1 METKDRSII
10 GVITGRAEK
19 QEKAMKNSIA
29 AAVIAAS
36 LWAGTA
42 QAQITVGFVTSQ
54 SGPGSS
60 IGVLYDRGMKA
71 AVEYASSVGTEKIKF
86 IQLDDG
92 SDPSAAT
99 RNARKLVE
107 ENKVDLLIGTA
118 TAPSSIAMVAVANEL
133 KVPMISISPITV
145 PATESGDR
153 WAIAMPQPPSLMVK
167 VVVDRMKRDG
177 IKNFAYIG
185 FSDAWGDLVYNGAQ
199 KPAEADGLKILTN
212 ERYARTDTSVT
223 GQVLKMLAT
232 KPDAVLLGG
241 SATQGALPPLA
252 LAERGY
258 KGPLYG
264 TPALLNTDFI
274 RVGGKAV
281 EGVQVS
287 AGPVI
292 VAEQLPDTH
301 FSKKISMEFR
311 GAYQKANGMPTSDG
325 FSAYSFDAWLVF
337 LDAAKRAMATAKPGT
352 PEFRVALKN
361 AMFTTKDLVGTHA
374 IYNFKPGES
383 YGVDDRSL
391 VLVRLVNGQWKY
403 EP

>member
-1 METKDRSII
+1 MKHSI
-10 GVITGRAEK
+10 V
-19 QEKAMKNSIA
+19 
-29 AAVIAAS
+29 AAVVAAS
-36 LWAGTA
+36 MGIATAA
-42 QAQITVGFVTSQ
+42 QAEITVGFITSQ

-71 AVEYASSVGTEKIKF
+71 AIEYASSVGAEKIKL

-92 SDPSAAT
+92 SDPSTAT

-107 ENKVDLLIGTA
+107 ESKVDLLIGTS
-118 TAPSSIAMVAVANEL
+118 TAASTSAMVPIANEL
-133 KVPMISISPITV
+133 KVPMIAISPISV
-145 PATESGDR
+145 AANEAGDR
-153 WAIAMPQPPSLMVK
+153 WAIVMPQPPTLMVK
-167 VVVDRMKRDG
+167 AVVDRMKRDG
-177 IKNFAYIG
+177 VKQFAYIG

-223 GQVLKMLAT
+223 GQVLKMMAA

-241 SATQGALPPLA
+241 AATQGALPPLA

-292 VAEQLPDTH
+292 VAEQLPDSH
-301 FSKKISMEFR
+301 FSKKISMDFR
-311 GAYQKANGMPTSDG
+311 AAYQKANGTPTSDG

-337 LDAAKRAMATAKPGT
+337 LDAAKRAMATGAKPGT

-361 AMFTTKDLVGTHA
+361 AIFSTKDLVGTHA
-374 IYNFKPGES
+374 IYNYKPSDS
-383 YGVDDRSL
+383 YGVDERAL
-391 VLVRLVNGQWKY
+391 VMVRLVNGQWKY

>member
-1 METKDRSII
+1 MRKFIAVALTVASLGIETA
-10 GVITGRAEK
+10 RAE
-19 QEKAMKNSIA
+19 
-29 AAVIAAS
+29 
-36 LWAGTA
+36 
-42 QAQITVGFVTSQ
+42 ITVGFVTSQ

-71 AVEYASSVGTEKIKF
+71 AVEYASSIGEEKIKF

-145 PATESGDR
+145 PVTDTGDR
-153 WAIAMPQPPSLMVK
+153 WAIAIPQPPSLMVK

-177 IKNFAYIG
+177 IRNFAYIG

-199 KPAEADGLKILTN
+199 KPAEADGMKILTN

-223 GQVLKMLAT
+223 GQVLKIMAT

-241 SATQGALPPLA
+241 SATQGALPPLT

-264 TPALLNTDFI
+264 TPALLNADFI

-301 FSKKISMEFR
+301 FSKKISMDFR
-311 GAYQKANGMPTSDG
+311 AAYQKVNGMPTTDG

-352 PEFRVALKN
+352 PEFRTALRN
-361 AMFTTKDLVGTHA
+361 AIFSTKDLVGTHA
-374 IYNFKPGES
+374 IYNFKPGDS

>member
-1 METKDRSII
+1 MKII
-10 GVITGRAEK
+10 LR
-19 QEKAMKNSIA
+19 MA
-29 AAVIAAS
+29 AAIVGLS
-36 LWAGTA
+36 LATA
-42 QAQITVGFVTSQ
+42 PAHAEITVGFVTSL

-60 IGVLYDRGMKA
+60 IGVLYDRGIKA
-71 AVEYASSVGTEKIKF
+71 ALEYASAVSGEKIKL

-145 PATESGDR
+145 PAADGGER
-153 WAIAMPQPPSLMVK
+153 WGIAVPQPPSLMVK
-167 VVVDRMKRDG
+167 VVIDRMQRDG
-177 IKNFAYIG
+177 IKKIAFIG

-199 KPAEADGLKILTN
+199 KPAEADGIKILTN
-212 ERYARTDTSVT
+212 ERYSRTDTSVT

-232 KPDAVLLGG
+232 QPDAVLLGG

-264 TPALLNTDFI
+264 TPALLNADFV

-292 VAEQLPDTH
+292 IAEQLPDSH
-301 FSKKISMEFR
+301 FSKQISMAFR
-311 GAYQKANGMPTSDG
+311 AAHEKANGAAPTDG
-325 FSAYSFDAWLVF
+325 FSAYSFDAWLIF
-337 LDAAKRAMATAKPGT
+337 MDAAKRTLATAKPGT
-352 PEFRVALKN
+352 PEFRTALRN
-361 AMFTTKDLVGTHA
+361 AIFTTKELSGTHA

-383 YGVDDRSL
+383 YGVDERGL
-391 VLVRLVNGQWKY
+391 VLVRLTNGQWKY
-403 EP
+403 AP

>member
-1 METKDRSII
+1 
-10 GVITGRAEK
+10 
-19 QEKAMKNSIA
+19 MKNSIL
-29 AAVIAAS
+29 AAVLAAS
-36 LWAGTA
+36 LGFATAA
-42 QAQITVGFVTSQ
+42 QAEITVGFITSQ

-71 AVEYASSVGTEKIKF
+71 AVEFASSIGAEKIKL

-107 ENKVDLLIGTA
+107 ENKVDVLIGTS
-118 TAPSSIAMVAVANEL
+118 TAASTSAMVPIANEL
-133 KVPMISISPITV
+133 KVPMIAISPISV
-145 PATESGDR
+145 AANDAGDR
-153 WAIAMPQPPSLMVK
+153 WAIVMPQPPTLMVK

-177 IKNFAYIG
+177 VKQFAYIG

-223 GQVLKMLAT
+223 GQVLKMMAT

-241 SATQGALPPLA
+241 AATQGALPPLA

-274 RVGGKAV
+274 RVGGKSV

-292 VAEQLPDTH
+292 VAEQLPDSH
-301 FSKKISMEFR
+301 FSKKISMDFR
-311 GAYQKANGMPTSDG
+311 AAYQKANGTPTSDG

-337 LDAAKRAMATAKPGT
+337 LDAAKRAMATGAKPGT

-361 AMFTTKDLVGTHA
+361 AIFSTKDLVGTHA
-374 IYNFKPGES
+374 IYNYKPSDS
-383 YGVDDRSL
+383 YGVDERAL
-391 VLVRLVNGQWKY
+391 VMVRLVNGQWKY

>member
-1 METKDRSII
+1 
-10 GVITGRAEK
+10 
-19 QEKAMKNSIA
+19 MKNSIV
-29 AAVIAAS
+29 AAVVAAS
-36 LWAGTA
+36 VGMATAA
-42 QAQITVGFVTSQ
+42 QAEITVGFITSQ

-71 AVEYASSVGTEKIKF
+71 AFEYASSIGAEKIKL

-107 ENKVDLLIGTA
+107 ESKVDLLIGTA
-118 TAPSSIAMVAVANEL
+118 TAASTSAMVPIANEL
-133 KVPMISISPITV
+133 KVPMIAISPISV
-145 PATESGDR
+145 AANDAGDR
-153 WAIAMPQPPSLMVK
+153 WAIVMPQPPTLMVK

-177 IKNFAYIG
+177 VKQFAYIG

-223 GQVLKMLAT
+223 GQVLKMMAA

-241 SATQGALPPLA
+241 AATQGALPPLA

-292 VAEQLPDTH
+292 VADQLPDSH

-311 GAYQKANGMPTSDG
+311 AAYQKANGTPTSDG

-337 LDAAKRAMATAKPGT
+337 LDAAKRAMATGAKPGT
-352 PEFRVALKN
+352 PEFRAALKN
-361 AMFTTKDLVGTHA
+361 AIFSTKDLVGTHA
-374 IYNFKPGES
+374 IYNYKPSDS
-383 YGVDDRSL
+383 YGVDERSL
-391 VLVRLVNGQWKY
+391 VMVRLVNGQWKY

>member
-1 METKDRSII
+1 
-10 GVITGRAEK
+10 
-19 QEKAMKNSIA
+19 MKHSIA
-29 AAVIAAS
+29 AAVVAAS
-36 LWAGTA
+36 LAVGTA
-42 QAQITVGFVTSQ
+42 QAQVTVGFVTSQ

-71 AVEYASSVGTEKIKF
+71 AVEYASSVGGEKIRF

-107 ENKVDLLIGTA
+107 ESKVDLLIGTA

-145 PATESGDR
+145 PAVEGGDR
-153 WAIAMPQPPSLMVK
+153 WGIAIPQPPTLMVK
-167 VVVDRMKRDG
+167 VSVDRMKRDG
-177 IKNFAYIG
+177 IKKFAYIG

-199 KPAEADGLKILTN
+199 QTAGDMKILTN

-223 GQVLKMLAT
+223 GQVLKILAT
-232 KPDAVLLGG
+232 QPDAVLLGG

-264 TPALLNTDFI
+264 TPSLLNADFI

-292 VAEQLPDTH
+292 VAEQLPDSH
-301 FSKKISMEFR
+301 FSKKISMDFR
-311 GAYQKANGMPTSDG
+311 AAYQKANGMPTTDG
-325 FSAYSFDAWLVF
+325 FSAYSFDAWLVA
-337 LDAAKRAMATAKPGT
+337 LDAIKRVGATAKPGT
-352 PEFRVALKN
+352 PEYRTALRN
-361 AMFTTKDLVGTHA
+361 AIFATKDLNGTHA

-391 VLVRLVNGQWKY
+391 VLVRLNNGQWKY

>member
-1 METKDRSII
+1 MKKHSI
-10 GVITGRAEK
+10 
-19 QEKAMKNSIA
+19 IA
-29 AAVIAAS
+29 AAVVAAS
-36 LWAGTA
+36 LAAGTA
-42 QAQITVGFVTSQ
+42 AQAEITVGFITSQ

-71 AVEYASSVGTEKIKF
+71 AVEYASSVGAEKVKL

-107 ENKVDLLIGTA
+107 ENKVDLLIGTS
-118 TAPSSIAMVAVANEL
+118 TAASTSAMVPIANEL
-133 KVPMISISPITV
+133 KVPMIAISPISV
-145 PATESGDR
+145 AANEAGDR
-153 WAIAMPQPPSLMVK
+153 WAIVMPQPPTLMVK

-177 IKNFAYIG
+177 VKQFAYIG

-223 GQVLKMLAT
+223 GQVLKMMAT

-241 SATQGALPPLA
+241 AATQGALPPLA
-252 LAERGY
+252 LTERGY

-274 RVGGKAV
+274 RVGGKSV

-292 VAEQLPDTH
+292 VAEQLPDSH
-301 FSKKISMEFR
+301 FSKKISMDFR
-311 GAYQKANGMPTSDG
+311 AAYQKANGTPTSDG

-337 LDAAKRAMATAKPGT
+337 LDAAKRAMATGAKPGT

-361 AMFTTKDLVGTHA
+361 AIFSTKDLVGTHA
-374 IYNFKPGES
+374 IYNYKPSDS
-383 YGVDDRSL
+383 YGVDERAL
-391 VLVRLVNGQWKY
+391 VMVRLVNGQWKY

>member
-1 METKDRSII
+1 
-10 GVITGRAEK
+10 
-19 QEKAMKNSIA
+19 MKNSIV
-29 AAVIAAS
+29 AAVVAAS
-36 LWAGTA
+36 LGMATAA
-42 QAQITVGFVTSQ
+42 QAEITVGFITSQ

-71 AVEYASSVGTEKIKF
+71 AVEYASSIGAEKIKL

-107 ENKVDLLIGTA
+107 ENKVDLLIGTS
-118 TAPSSIAMVAVANEL
+118 TAASTSAMVPIANEL
-133 KVPMISISPITV
+133 KVPMIAISPISV
-145 PATESGDR
+145 AANDAGDR
-153 WAIAMPQPPSLMVK
+153 WAIVMPQPPTLMVK

-177 IKNFAYIG
+177 VKQFAYIG

-199 KPAEADGLKILTN
+199 KPAEVDGLKILTN

-223 GQVLKMLAT
+223 GQVLKMMAT

-241 SATQGALPPLA
+241 AATQGALPPLA

-274 RVGGKAV
+274 RVGGKSV

-292 VAEQLPDTH
+292 VAEQLPDSH
-301 FSKKISMEFR
+301 FSKKISMDFR
-311 GAYQKANGMPTSDG
+311 AAYQKANGMPTSDG

-337 LDAAKRAMATAKPGT
+337 LDAAKRAMATGAKPGT

-361 AMFTTKDLVGTHA
+361 AIFSTKDLVGTHA
-374 IYNFKPGES
+374 IYNYKPTDS
-383 YGVDDRSL
+383 YGVDERAL
-391 VLVRLVNGQWKY
+391 VMVRLINGQWKY

>member
-1 METKDRSII
+1 
-10 GVITGRAEK
+10 
-19 QEKAMKNSIA
+19 MKNILRVAATIA
-29 AAVIAAS
+29 GMSLAAGPAHAE
-36 LWAGTA
+36 
-42 QAQITVGFVTSQ
+42 ITVGFVTSL

-71 AVEYASSVGTEKIKF
+71 ALEYLSSVSGEKIKL

-145 PATESGDR
+145 PATESGER
-153 WAIAMPQPPSLMVK
+153 WGIAVPQPPSLMVK
-167 VVVDRMKRDG
+167 VVVDRMQRDG
-177 IKNFAYIG
+177 IKKIAYIG

-199 KPAEADGLKILTN
+199 KPAETDGIKILTN

-223 GQVLKMLAT
+223 GQVLKMIAT
-232 KPDAVLLGG
+232 HPDAVLLGG

-264 TPALLNTDFI
+264 TPALLNADFV

-281 EGVQVS
+281 EGVLVS

-292 VAEQLPDTH
+292 IAEQLPDTH
-301 FSKKISMEFR
+301 FSKKISMAFR
-311 GAYQKANGMPTSDG
+311 DAHQKANGAPPTDG
-325 FSAYSFDAWLVF
+325 FSAYSFDAWLIF
-337 LDAAKRAMATAKPGT
+337 MDAAKRALATAKPGT
-352 PEFRVALKN
+352 PEFHAALRD
-361 AMFTTKDLVGTHA
+361 AIFSTQELVGTHA

-383 YGVDDRSL
+383 YGVDERGL
-391 VLVRLVNGQWKY
+391 VLVRLTNGQWTY
-403 EP
+403 QP

>member
-1 METKDRSII
+1 MGMKTSI
-10 GVITGRAEK
+10 T
-19 QEKAMKNSIA
+19 
-29 AAVIAAS
+29 AAVLAAS
-36 LWAGTA
+36 LGLAGAA

-60 IGVLYDRGMKA
+60 IGVLYDRGIKA
-71 AVEYASSVGTEKIKF
+71 AAEYAMSVGAEKIKL

-92 SDPSAAT
+92 SDPSTAT

-133 KVPMISISPITV
+133 KVPFIAISPITV
-145 PATESGDR
+145 AANEAGDR
-153 WAIAMPQPPSLMVK
+153 WTIVMPQPPSLMVK

-177 IKNFAYIG
+177 IKQFAYIG

-223 GQVLKMLAT
+223 GQVLKMMAT
-232 KPDAVLLGG
+232 KPDGVLLGG

-252 LAERGY
+252 LTERGY

-264 TPALLNTDFI
+264 TPALLNADFI

-281 EGVQVS
+281 EGVLVS

-292 VAEQLPDTH
+292 VAEQLPDSH
-301 FSKKISMEFR
+301 FSKKISMDFR
-311 GAYQKANGMPTSDG
+311 AAYQKANGMATTDG

-337 LDAAKRAMATAKPGT
+337 LDAAKRAMASGAKPGT
-352 PEFRVALKN
+352 PEFRTALKN

-374 IYNFKPGES
+374 VYNFKPGES
-383 YGVDDRSL
+383 YGVDERSL
-391 VLVRLVNGQWKY
+391 VLVRLVSGQWKY

>member
-1 METKDRSII
+1 
-10 GVITGRAEK
+10 
-19 QEKAMKNSIA
+19 MKNSIV
-29 AAVIAAS
+29 AAVVAAS
-36 LWAGTA
+36 LGIATAA
-42 QAQITVGFVTSQ
+42 QAEITVGFITSQ

-71 AVEYASSVGTEKIKF
+71 AVEFASSIGAEKIKL

-107 ENKVDLLIGTA
+107 ESKVDLLIGTA
-118 TAPSSIAMVAVANEL
+118 TAASTSAMVPIANEL
-133 KVPMISISPITV
+133 KVPMIAISPISV
-145 PATESGDR
+145 AANDSGDR
-153 WAIAMPQPPSLMVK
+153 WAIVMPQPPTLMVK

-177 IKNFAYIG
+177 VKQFAYIG

-223 GQVLKMLAT
+223 GQVLKMMAT

-241 SATQGALPPLA
+241 AATQGALPPLA

-274 RVGGKAV
+274 RVGGKSV

-287 AGPVI
+287 GGPVI
-292 VAEQLPDTH
+292 VAEQLPDSH
-301 FSKKISMEFR
+301 FSKKISMDFR
-311 GAYQKANGMPTSDG
+311 AAYQKANGVPTSDG

-337 LDAAKRAMATAKPGT
+337 LDAAKRAMATGAKPGT

-361 AMFTTKDLVGTHA
+361 AIFSTKDLVGTHA
-374 IYNFKPGES
+374 IYNYKPSDS
-383 YGVDDRSL
+383 YGVDERAL
-391 VLVRLVNGQWKY
+391 VMVRLVNGQWKY

>member
-1 METKDRSII
+1 MKTSI
-10 GVITGRAEK
+10 T
-19 QEKAMKNSIA
+19 A
-29 AAVIAAS
+29 AILAAS
-36 LWAGTA
+36 LGLAGTA

-71 AVEYASSVGTEKIKF
+71 AAEYAMSVGAEKIKL

-92 SDPSAAT
+92 SDPSTAT

-145 PATESGDR
+145 PATEAGDR
-153 WAIAMPQPPSLMVK
+153 WAIAMPQPPSMMVK

-177 IKNFAYIG
+177 MKNFAYIG

-223 GQVLKMLAT
+223 GQVLKMMAT

-264 TPALLNTDFI
+264 TPALLNADFI

-292 VAEQLPDTH
+292 VAEQLPDSH
-301 FSKKISMEFR
+301 FSKKISTDFR
-311 GAYQKANGMPTSDG
+311 AAYQKANGMATTDG

-337 LDAAKRAMATAKPGT
+337 LDAAKRAMASGAKPGT

-361 AMFTTKDLVGTHA
+361 AMFSTKDLVGTHA
-374 IYNFKPGES
+374 VYNFKPGDS
-383 YGVDDRSL
+383 YGVDERSL
-391 VLVRLVNGQWKY
+391 VLVRLEGGQWKY
-403 EP
+403 QP

>member
-1 METKDRSII
+1 MR
-10 GVITGRAEK
+10 
-19 QEKAMKNSIA
+19 NSIA
-29 AAVIAAS
+29 AALVVAS
-36 LWAGTA
+36 LGVGTA
-42 QAQITVGFVTSQ
+42 QAEITVGFVTSQ

-71 AVEYASSVGTEKIKF
+71 AVEYASSIGEEKIKL

-99 RNARKLVE
+99 RNARKLIE

-118 TAPSSIAMVAVANEL
+118 TAPSTNAMVAVANEL
-133 KVPMISISPITV
+133 KVPMIAISPITV
-145 PATESGDR
+145 PATDSGDR

-167 VVVDRMKRDG
+167 AVVDRMKRDG

-199 KPAEADGLKILTN
+199 KPAEADGMKILTN

-223 GQVLKMLAT
+223 GQILKIMAT

-241 SATQGALPPLA
+241 SATQGALPPLT
-252 LAERGY
+252 LVERGY

-264 TPALLNTDFI
+264 TPALLNADFI

-301 FSKKISMEFR
+301 FSKKISMDFR
-311 GAYQKANGMPTSDG
+311 AAYQKANGMPTTDG

-337 LDAAKRAMATAKPGT
+337 LDAAKRATATAKPGT
-352 PEFRVALKN
+352 PEFRTALKN
-361 AMFTTKDLVGTHA
+361 AIFSTKDLVGTHA
-374 IYNFKPGES
+374 IYNFKPGDS

-391 VLVRLVNGQWKY
+391 VMVRLVNGQWKY

>member
-1 METKDRSII
+1 
-10 GVITGRAEK
+10 
-19 QEKAMKNSIA
+19 MKNSSIA

-36 LWAGTA
+36 LWAGAA

-71 AVEYASSVGTEKIKF
+71 AVEYASSVGGEKIKF

-118 TAPSSIAMVAVANEL
+118 TAASTSAMVAVANEL
-133 KVPMISISPITV
+133 KVPLIAISPITV
-145 PATESGDR
+145 AANESGDR
-153 WAIAMPQPPSLMVK
+153 WAIVMPQPPSLMVK

-177 IKNFAYIG
+177 VKQFAFIG

-223 GQVLKMLAT
+223 GQVLKMMAT

-241 SATQGALPPLA
+241 AATQGALPPLA
-252 LAERGY
+252 LADRGY

-264 TPALLNTDFI
+264 TPALLNADFI

-287 AGPVI
+287 GGPVI
-292 VAEQLPDTH
+292 VAEQLPDSH

-311 GAYQKANGMPTSDG
+311 AAYQKANGMATTDG

-352 PEFRVALKN
+352 PEYRVALKN
-361 AMFTTKDLVGTHA
+361 AIFSTKDLVGTHA
-374 IYNFKPGES
+374 IYNFKPSDS
-383 YGVDDRSL
+383 YGVDERSL

>member
-1 METKDRSII
+1 MRKI
-10 GVITGRAEK
+10 
-19 QEKAMKNSIA
+19 IA
-29 AAVIAAS
+29 ATLAVAS
-36 LWAGTA
+36 LGIGIGTA
-42 QAQITVGFVTSQ
+42 QAEITVGFVTSQ

-71 AVEYASSVGTEKIKF
+71 AVEYASSIGEEKIKF

-118 TAPSSIAMVAVANEL
+118 TAPSTIAMAAVANEL
-133 KVPMISISPITV
+133 KVPMIAISPITV
-145 PATESGDR
+145 PTADSGDR

-199 KPAEADGLKILTN
+199 KPADANGMKILTN

-223 GQVLKMLAT
+223 GQVLKIMAT

-241 SATQGALPPLA
+241 SATQGALPPLT

-264 TPALLNTDFI
+264 TPALLNADFI
-274 RVGGKAV
+274 RVGGKVV
-281 EGVQVS
+281 EGVLVS

-292 VAEQLPDTH
+292 VAEQLPDSH
-301 FSKKISMEFR
+301 FSKKISMDFR
-311 GAYQKANGMPTSDG
+311 AAYQKANGMPTTDG

-352 PEFRVALKN
+352 PEFRTALKN
-361 AMFTTKDLVGTHA
+361 AIFTTKDLVGTHA

-383 YGVDDRSL
+383 YGVDERSL
-391 VLVRLVNGQWKY
+391 VLVRLADGKWKY

>member
-1 METKDRSII
+1 
-10 GVITGRAEK
+10 
-19 QEKAMKNSIA
+19 MKNSIV
-29 AAVIAAS
+29 AAVVAAS
-36 LWAGTA
+36 LGIATAA
-42 QAQITVGFVTSQ
+42 QAEITVGFITSQ

-71 AVEYASSVGTEKIKF
+71 AVEFASSIGAEKIKL

-107 ENKVDLLIGTA
+107 ESKVDLLIGTA
-118 TAPSSIAMVAVANEL
+118 TAASTSAMVPIANEL
-133 KVPMISISPITV
+133 KVPMIAISPISV
-145 PATESGDR
+145 AANDAGDR
-153 WAIAMPQPPSLMVK
+153 WAIVMPQPPTLMVK

-177 IKNFAYIG
+177 VKQFAYIG

-223 GQVLKMLAT
+223 GQVLKMMAA

-241 SATQGALPPLA
+241 AATQGALPPLA

-274 RVGGKAV
+274 RVGGKSV

-292 VAEQLPDTH
+292 VAEQLPDSH
-301 FSKKISMEFR
+301 FSKKISMDFR
-311 GAYQKANGMPTSDG
+311 AAYQKANGMPTSDG

-337 LDAAKRAMATAKPGT
+337 LDAAKRAMATGAKPGT

-361 AMFTTKDLVGTHA
+361 AIFSTKDLVGTHA
-374 IYNFKPGES
+374 IYNYKPSDS
-383 YGVDDRSL
+383 YGVDDRAL
-391 VLVRLVNGQWKY
+391 VMVRLVNGQWKY

>member
-1 METKDRSII
+1 
-10 GVITGRAEK
+10 
-19 QEKAMKNSIA
+19 MKNSIV
-29 AAVIAAS
+29 AAVVAAS
-36 LWAGTA
+36 IGFTTAA
-42 QAQITVGFVTSQ
+42 QAEITVGFITSQ

-71 AVEYASSVGTEKIKF
+71 AFEYASSIGAEKIKL

-107 ENKVDLLIGTA
+107 ENKVDLLIGTS
-118 TAPSSIAMVAVANEL
+118 TAASTSAMVPIANEL
-133 KVPMISISPITV
+133 RVPMIAISPISV
-145 PATESGDR
+145 AANDAGDR
-153 WAIAMPQPPSLMVK
+153 WAIVMPQPPTLMVK

-177 IKNFAYIG
+177 VKQFAYIG

-223 GQVLKMLAT
+223 GQVLKMMAT

-241 SATQGALPPLA
+241 AATQGALPPLA

-264 TPALLNTDFI
+264 TPALLNADFI

-301 FSKKISMEFR
+301 FSKKISMAFR
-311 GAYQKANGMPTSDG
+311 EAYQKANGMATTDG
-325 FSAYSFDAWLVF
+325 FSAYSFDAWLLF
-337 LDAAKRAMATAKPGT
+337 ADAAQRAAAKAEPGT
-352 PEFRVALKN
+352 PQFRLALRD
-361 AMFTTKDLVGTHA
+361 AIVSTRELVGTHGV
-374 IYNFKPGES
+374 YNFRADNR
-383 YGVDDRSL
+383 YGSDERSR
-391 VLVRLVNGQWKY
+391 VIVRLEKGQWKLV
-403 EP
+403 P

>member
-1 METKDRSII
+1 
-10 GVITGRAEK
+10 
-19 QEKAMKNSIA
+19 MKNSIL
-29 AAVIAAS
+29 AAVLAAS
-36 LWAGTA
+36 LGVATAA
-42 QAQITVGFVTSQ
+42 QAEITVGFITSQ

-71 AVEYASSVGTEKIKF
+71 AIEYASSVGAEKIKF

-107 ENKVDLLIGTA
+107 ESKVDLLIGTA
-118 TAPSSIAMVAVANEL
+118 TAASTSAMVPIANEL
-133 KVPMISISPITV
+133 KVPMIAISPISV
-145 PATESGDR
+145 AANDAGDR
-153 WAIAMPQPPSLMVK
+153 WAIVMPQPPTLMVK

-177 IKNFAYIG
+177 VKQFAYIG

-223 GQVLKMLAT
+223 GQVLKMMAA

-241 SATQGALPPLA
+241 AATQGALPPLA

-292 VAEQLPDTH
+292 VADQLPDSH

-311 GAYQKANGMPTSDG
+311 AAYQKANGTPTSDG

-337 LDAAKRAMATAKPGT
+337 LDAAKRAMATGAKPGT
-352 PEFRVALKN
+352 PEFRTALKN
-361 AMFTTKDLVGTHA
+361 AIFSTNDLVGTHA
-374 IYNFKPGES
+374 IYNYKPSDS
-383 YGVDDRSL
+383 YGVDERSL
-391 VLVRLVNGQWKY
+391 VMVRLVNGQWKY

>member
-1 METKDRSII
+1 
-10 GVITGRAEK
+10 
-19 QEKAMKNSIA
+19 MKNSIV
-29 AAVIAAS
+29 AAVVAAS
-36 LWAGTA
+36 MGIATAA
-42 QAQITVGFVTSQ
+42 QAEITVGFITSQ

-71 AVEYASSVGTEKIKF
+71 AIEYASSVGAEKVKL

-92 SDPSAAT
+92 SDPSTAT

-107 ENKVDLLIGTA
+107 ESKVDLLIGTS
-118 TAPSSIAMVAVANEL
+118 TAASTSAMVPIANEL
-133 KVPMISISPITV
+133 KVPMIAISPISV
-145 PATESGDR
+145 AANEAGDR
-153 WAIAMPQPPSLMVK
+153 WAIVMPQPPTLMVK
-167 VVVDRMKRDG
+167 AVVDRMKRDG
-177 IKNFAYIG
+177 VKQFAYIG

-223 GQVLKMLAT
+223 GQVLKMMAA

-241 SATQGALPPLA
+241 AATQGALPPLA

-274 RVGGKAV
+274 RVGGKSV

-301 FSKKISMEFR
+301 FSKKISMDFR
-311 GAYQKANGMPTSDG
+311 AAYQKANGMPTSDG

-337 LDAAKRAMATAKPGT
+337 LDAAKRAMATGAKPGT

-361 AMFTTKDLVGTHA
+361 AIFSTKDLVGTHA
-374 IYNFKPGES
+374 IYNYKPSDS
-383 YGVDDRSL
+383 YGVDERSL
-391 VLVRLVNGQWKY
+391 VMVRLVNGQWKY

>member
-1 METKDRSII
+1 
-10 GVITGRAEK
+10 
-19 QEKAMKNSIA
+19 MKNSIV
-29 AAVIAAS
+29 AAVVAAS
-36 LWAGTA
+36 LGIATAA
-42 QAQITVGFVTSQ
+42 QAEITVGFITSQ

-71 AVEYASSVGTEKIKF
+71 AIEYASSIGAEKIKL

-107 ENKVDLLIGTA
+107 ESKVDLLIGTA
-118 TAPSSIAMVAVANEL
+118 TAASTSAMVPIANEL
-133 KVPMISISPITV
+133 KVPMIAISPISV
-145 PATESGDR
+145 AANDSGDR
-153 WAIAMPQPPSLMVK
+153 WAIVMPQPPTLMVK

-177 IKNFAYIG
+177 VKQFAYIG

-223 GQVLKMLAT
+223 GQVLKMMAT

-241 SATQGALPPLA
+241 AATQGALPPLA

-264 TPALLNTDFI
+264 TQALLNTDFI
-274 RVGGKAV
+274 RVGGKSV

-292 VAEQLPDTH
+292 VAEQLPDSH
-301 FSKKISMEFR
+301 FSKKISMDFR
-311 GAYQKANGMPTSDG
+311 AAYQKANGVPTSDG

-337 LDAAKRAMATAKPGT
+337 LDAAKRAMATGAKPGT

-361 AMFTTKDLVGTHA
+361 AIFSTKDLVGTHA
-374 IYNFKPGES
+374 IYNYKPSDS
-383 YGVDDRSL
+383 YGVDERAL
-391 VLVRLVNGQWKY
+391 VMVRLVNGQWKY

>member
-1 METKDRSII
+1 
-10 GVITGRAEK
+10 
-19 QEKAMKNSIA
+19 MKNSIV
-29 AAVIAAS
+29 AAVVAAS
-36 LWAGTA
+36 LGMATAA
-42 QAQITVGFVTSQ
+42 QAEITVGFITSQ

-71 AVEYASSVGTEKIKF
+71 AVEYASSIGAEKIKL

-107 ENKVDLLIGTA
+107 ENKVDLLIGTS
-118 TAPSSIAMVAVANEL
+118 TAASTSAMVPIANEL
-133 KVPMISISPITV
+133 KVPMIAISPISV
-145 PATESGDR
+145 AANDAGDR
-153 WAIAMPQPPSLMVK
+153 WAIVMPQPPTLMVK

-177 IKNFAYIG
+177 VKQFAYIG

-223 GQVLKMLAT
+223 GQVLKMMAT

-241 SATQGALPPLA
+241 AATQGALPPLA

-274 RVGGKAV
+274 RVGGKSV

-292 VAEQLPDTH
+292 VAEQLPDSH
-301 FSKKISMEFR
+301 FSKKISMDFR
-311 GAYQKANGMPTSDG
+311 AAYQKANGTPTSDG

-337 LDAAKRAMATAKPGT
+337 LDAAKRAMATGAKPGT

-361 AMFTTKDLVGTHA
+361 AIFSTKDLVGTHA
-374 IYNFKPGES
+374 IYNYKPTDS
-383 YGVDDRSL
+383 YGVDERAL
-391 VLVRLVNGQWKY
+391 VMVRLVNGQWKY

>member
-1 METKDRSII
+1 
-10 GVITGRAEK
+10 
-19 QEKAMKNSIA
+19 MKNSIL
-29 AAVIAAS
+29 AAVLVAS
-36 LWAGTA
+36 LGVGSAA
-42 QAQITVGFVTSQ
+42 QAEITVGFITSQ

-71 AVEYASSVGTEKIKF
+71 AVEYASSIGAEKIKL

-107 ENKVDLLIGTA
+107 ENKVDLLIGTS
-118 TAPSSIAMVAVANEL
+118 TAASTSAMVPIANEL
-133 KVPMISISPITV
+133 KVPMIAISPISV
-145 PATESGDR
+145 AANDAGDR
-153 WAIAMPQPPSLMVK
+153 WAIVMPQPPTLMVK

-177 IKNFAYIG
+177 VKQFAYIG

-223 GQVLKMLAT
+223 GQVLKMIAT

-241 SATQGALPPLA
+241 AATQGALPPLA
-252 LAERGY
+252 LTERGY

-274 RVGGKAV
+274 RVGGKSV

-292 VAEQLPDTH
+292 VAEQLPDSH
-301 FSKKISMEFR
+301 FSKKISMDFR
-311 GAYQKANGMPTSDG
+311 AAYQKANGTPTSDG

-337 LDAAKRAMATAKPGT
+337 LDAAKRAMATGAKPGT

-361 AMFTTKDLVGTHA
+361 AIFSTKDLVGTHA
-374 IYNFKPGES
+374 IYNYKPSDS
-383 YGVDDRSL
+383 YGVDERAL
-391 VLVRLVNGQWKY
+391 VMVRLVNGQWKY

>member
-1 METKDRSII
+1 
-10 GVITGRAEK
+10 
-19 QEKAMKNSIA
+19 MKNSIV
-29 AAVIAAS
+29 AAVVAAS
-36 LWAGTA
+36 IGFATAA
-42 QAQITVGFVTSQ
+42 QAEITVGFITSQ

-71 AVEYASSVGTEKIKF
+71 AVEYASSIGAEKIKL

-107 ENKVDLLIGTA
+107 ESKVDLLIGTA
-118 TAPSSIAMVAVANEL
+118 TAASTSAMVPIANEL
-133 KVPMISISPITV
+133 KVPMIAISPISV
-145 PATESGDR
+145 AANDSGDR
-153 WAIAMPQPPSLMVK
+153 WAIVIPQPPTLMVK

-177 IKNFAYIG
+177 VKQFAYIG

-223 GQVLKMLAT
+223 GQVLKMMAT

-241 SATQGALPPLA
+241 AATQGALPPLA

-274 RVGGKAV
+274 RVGGKSV

-292 VAEQLPDTH
+292 VAEQLPDSH
-301 FSKKISMEFR
+301 FSKKISMDFR
-311 GAYQKANGMPTSDG
+311 AAYQKANGMPTSDG

-337 LDAAKRAMATAKPGT
+337 LDAAKRAMATGAKPGT

-361 AMFTTKDLVGTHA
+361 AIFSTKDLVGTHA
-374 IYNFKPGES
+374 IYNYKPSDS
-383 YGVDDRSL
+383 YGVDDRAL
-391 VLVRLVNGQWKY
+391 VMVRLVNGQWKY

>member
-1 METKDRSII
+1 MKHSI
-10 GVITGRAEK
+10 V
-19 QEKAMKNSIA
+19 
-29 AAVIAAS
+29 AAVVAAS
-36 LWAGTA
+36 LGFATAA
-42 QAQITVGFVTSQ
+42 QAEITVGFITSQ

-71 AVEYASSVGTEKIKF
+71 AVEYASSIGAEKIKL

-107 ENKVDLLIGTA
+107 ENKVDLLIGTS
-118 TAPSSIAMVAVANEL
+118 TAASTSAMVPIANEL
-133 KVPMISISPITV
+133 KVPMIAISPISV
-145 PATESGDR
+145 AANDAGDR
-153 WAIAMPQPPSLMVK
+153 WAIVMPQPPTLMVK

-177 IKNFAYIG
+177 VKQFAYIG

-223 GQVLKMLAT
+223 GQVLKMMAT

-241 SATQGALPPLA
+241 AATQGALPPLA

-274 RVGGKAV
+274 RVGGKSV

-292 VAEQLPDTH
+292 VAEQLPDSH
-301 FSKKISMEFR
+301 FSKKISMDFR
-311 GAYQKANGMPTSDG
+311 AAYQKANGMPTSDG

-337 LDAAKRAMATAKPGT
+337 LDAAKRAMATGAKPGT

-361 AMFTTKDLVGTHA
+361 AIFSTKDLVGTHA
-374 IYNFKPGES
+374 IYNYKPTDS
-383 YGVDDRSL
+383 YGVDERAL
-391 VLVRLVNGQWKY
+391 VMVRLVNGQWKY